1 MPVMSSTL
9 APRVARVYFSLL
21 FSKITE
27 MRKKRKPGSLY
38 LCERN
43 LYDREKRP

>member
-9 APRVARVYFSLL
+9 APRVARVYSSLL

-27 MRKKRKPGSLY
+27 MGKKRKSGSLY
-38 LCERN
+38 LCERRF
-43 LYDREKRP
+43 YDGEKRP